1 MSDIKRV
8 LPLAGANCISII
20 ALGINIPLLS
30 FYVVTLGGTEYEAIV
45 IFAIFSA
52 ASFLVSPLWGRLSDR
67 IGRKPAMMAAL
78 GLTIVS
84 YIWLGLADN
93 LWEIFGSRVLAGLS
107 SGWMSIPLAFV
118 GDVTTRENRAKG
130 MGLIGAGFGVGFTI
144 GPFLQAVLVGDR
156 ANPDFTLPI
165 MVAAGFATL
174 GLLIVMAF
182 VKEPTKHREDDRHVS
197 ARIFKDKNIVGLL
210 AIYFSVFLVWTGVE
224 GVFALWCLREF
235 DLGPADVGMFL
246 GFGGII
252 TALVQ
257 GGLIGRLVKKHGE
270 GKIVITG
277 VLILVASLMILYQA
291 SDIWMIYLAMG
302 LFGVAMG
309 LHTPAMQSLFS
320 RVAPAGR
327 QGEVMGAAQSANSLA
342 RVIGPAWAGLVFV
355 SLGHSMPYLIGALFL
370 LPIIVAIFV
379 MTKKIGVETQEG

>member
-8 LPLAGANCISII
+8 LPLAGANCINII

-30 FYVVTLGGTEYEAIV
+30 FFVLTLGGTEYEAIV

-52 ASFLVSPLWGRLSDR
+52 TSFLVSPLWGRLSDR
-67 IGRKPAMMAAL
+67 VGRKPAMIASLA
-78 GLTIVS
+78 LTIIS
-84 YIWLGLADN
+84 YIWLGTADS
-93 LWEIFGSRVLAGLS
+93 LVDIFGSRVLAGLS

-118 GDVTTRENRAKG
+118 GDVTSKENRAKG

-144 GPFLQAVLVGDR
+144 GPFLQAVLVGARD
-156 ANPDFTLPI
+156 NPNFMLPI
-165 MVAAGFATL
+165 MIAAGFATV
-174 GLLIVMAF
+174 GLLIIIAF
-182 VKEPTKHREDDRHVS
+182 VKEPAKHRADDRHVTT
-197 ARIFKDKNIVGLL
+197 RIFKDKNILGLL
-210 AIYFSVFLVWTGVE
+210 AVYFCVFLVWTGVE

-257 GGLIGRLVKKHGE
+257 GGLIGRMVKKFGE

-277 VLILVASLMILYQA
+277 VVILACSLMILNQA
-291 SDIWMIYLAMG
+291 NDIWMIYAAMG

-320 RVAPAGR
+320 RVAPDGR

-342 RVIGPAWAGLVFV
+342 RVAGPAWAGAVFV
-355 SLGHSMPYLIGALFL
+355 GYGHGTPYLIGALFL
-370 LPIIVAIFV
+370 LPVIVAIFI
-379 MTKKIGVETQEG
+379 MTKKLSAQTA